1 MYIFLFRMCSFF
13 SARRRQQIVAGLRRR
28 TLTTGLRAQKESQK
42 LSPRTRTSSRRVAK
56 GTATK
61 KGLDGI
67 EVGPQATSPALALLV
82 SGGTMMTPRSV
93 PTVSGGS
100 TAVMPRGTST
110 EMGSFVGATPTTI
123 VATIGRLPRKRRT
136 TPSGGSRRTTSI

>member
-28 TLTTGLRAQKESQK
+28 TLTTGPRAQKESQK

-56 GTATK
+56 GTTTK
-61 KGLDGI
+61 KSLDGM
-67 EVGPQATSPALALLV
+67 EVGPHALALLV
-82 SGGTMMTPRSV
+82 SGGYMMTPRSV